1 MAKQKDIWKFNE
13 DEWKVHITDSKL
25 LKSVGQTFNL
35 LNHID
40 RFTKYYDGDI
50 NNTIVWDI
58 LVLDTFIED
67 VKKYIKDFVW

>member
-13 DEWKVHITDSKL
+13 DEWKVHITDSIL
-25 LKSVGQTFNL
+25 LKSVCHTFNL